1 MAAAAVITDQN
12 VVERVTSLPLVSS
25 TYDLVSS
32 VYTNTKDTHPYIKTV
47 CEVAEQG
54 VRTITSVAL
63 TTASPII
70 GKLEPQIA
78 MANNLACKGLD
89 KIEKTLPILHQPSE
103 QIVSSAKGVVTS
115 AKDVVTGTVSGAKDT
130 VSGTLTSVVDRTRGA
145 VQDGMDKTR
154 AVVSGSVSTVLESRV
169 ARMVSSG
176 VDTALSTSESL
187 VEQYLPL
194 TEDELELEAK
204 TVKGFDRKEPSYYVR
219 LGSLSTKL
227 RKRAY
232 TTAVAKI
239 RDGKQRSMG
248 FISEL
253 NSTVDL
259 IEYGRKNINGA
270 NQMVNDKLNSLV
282 AWKSNGPTQE
292 NGHEAEVIESRTLT
306 LARSLTHQLQTTC
319 LVLVSGLQ
327 GLPNHI
333 QQEALSLSRLAT
345 QVYSGFSKANALG
358 DLPDS
363 VLTSSKVQ
371 LGKMKDSLDNVMDY
385 LVNNTPLNWLV
396 GPFYPRMA
404 PEPARAPASATCC
417 TQDPS
422 SSQSHQEEPMEVEME
437 SFHSQQQQ

>member
-1 MAAAAVITDQN
+1 MTN
-12 VVERVTSLPLVSS
+12 LPLVSS
-25 TYDLVSS
+25 TYCLVSS
-32 VYTNTKDTHPYIKTV
+32 VYSNTKDNHPYIRTV
-47 CEVAEQG
+47 CEAAEQG

-70 GKLEPQIA
+70 DKLEPQIA
-78 MANNLACKGLD
+78 IANDLACKGLD

-103 QIVSSAKGVVTS
+103 QIVSSAKDVVTT
-115 AKDVVTGTVSGAKDT
+115 AKDVVTGTVSGAKGT
-130 VSGTLTSVVDRTRGA
+130 VSETLTSVVERTRGA
-145 VQDGMDKTR
+145 VQDGMVKTR

-169 ARMVSSG
+169 ARLVSSG

-204 TVKGFDRKEPSYYVR
+204 TMKGVDKKEPSYYVR

-232 TTAVAKI
+232 TKAVAGI
-239 RDGKQRSMG
+239 QDGKQRSME

-270 NQMVNDKLNSLV
+270 NKMVNEKVSSLV
-282 AWKSNGPTQE
+282 AWKSNRSTQE
-292 NGHEAEVIESRTLT
+292 NGHDAEAIESRTLA
-306 LARSLTHQLQTTC
+306 LARTLTQQLQTTC
-319 LVLVSGLQ
+319 LVIVSSVQ

-333 QQEALSLSRLAT
+333 QQEALSLSHSAA
-345 QVYSGFSKANALG
+345 QMYNGFSKAKVFG

-363 VLTSSKVQ
+363 VITTSRVT
-371 LGKMKDSLDNVMDY
+371 LGRMKDSLDNVMDY

-396 GPFYPRMA
+396 GPFYPRLA
-404 PEPARAPASATCC
+404 PEPEPAPGS
-417 TQDPS
+417 S
-422 SSQSHQEEPMEVEME
+422 SSQPPHREEPMEVEME
-437 SFHSQQQQ
+437 QLQSQQQH